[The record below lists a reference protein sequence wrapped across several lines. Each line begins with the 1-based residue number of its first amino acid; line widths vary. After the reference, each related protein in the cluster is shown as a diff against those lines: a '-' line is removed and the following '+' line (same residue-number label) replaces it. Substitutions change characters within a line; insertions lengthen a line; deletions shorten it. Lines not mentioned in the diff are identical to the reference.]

1 MKSDEELVRSQI
13 RVARKF
19 MTREPTARD
28 IRKMMDFSIV
38 ENVDVEALLEDTR
51 DGE

>member
-1 MKSDEELVRSQI
+1 MDNEELVRDQI

-28 IRKMMDFSIV
+28 IRKMMDSSIT
-38 ENVDVEALLEDTR
+38 EDVDIEALLEETKTQ
-51 DGE
+51 